1 MSRDPFLASEATRL
15 VLDRVGLRTYLFGV
29 QLGQRECVVELDH
42 PKDGRWRRVVLR
54 ASRHEL
60 IASLDDP
67 SRRDAI
73 ARAWSADLARANAA

>member
-1 MSRDPFLASEATRL
+1 MSRDRCLASEATRL
-15 VLDRVGLRTYLFGV
+15 VLDRIGLRTYLFGV
-29 QLGQRECVVELDH
+29 RLDARECVVELEH
-42 PKDGRWRRVVLR
+42 PKEGRWRYAVLR
-54 ASRHEL
+54 ASSREL